1 MYLCAF
7 FVVDFKYSVSGENVQ
22 VFISACVFCL

>member
-1 MYLCAF
+1 VCVF

-22 VFISACVFCL
+22 VFISAFVFCL